1 MVETVTLDTDS
12 VKRYTA
18 SIFIVER
25 RPVMER
31 KETAQRV
38 PIRELVRYY
47 LRLGLLGFG
56 GPVALVGQMERELV
70 GDKKWLTKDEMR
82 EGIAVCQSLPGPLA
96 IQVGIWISYI
106 RGGFWGAWAGG
117 WAFILPNFLIVA
129 TLGALYVRF
138 EGLPA
143 VAHIFYGVSPAVI
156 ALILHSCYRLTKL
169 GMKDWLEW
177 VLAAAAFV
185 ITVAV
190 RAEVALVFIG
200 CGLVGVLYYG
210 SLFRARNAASS
221 TTSLLAA
228 VPLVATGA
236 APASFGAL
244 LGKLLTFFLKAGSL
258 TFGSGLVIVPF
269 LEKGLVQ
276 QTGWLNEREFLVA
289 VAMGMMSPG
298 PVVITATFVGY
309 LVAARYGASLLDGF
323 WGSLTSTVGIFMPS
337 FLLVLIVAPILV
349 RYRTNP
355 NVRGFVKGAYAA
367 AIGTILGACVL
378 LGKIAIGD
386 WLTAAVALAS
396 LVVLFRW
403 KVSNPLLVAATA
415 IIGLIAFPLLKPDW
429 VFVK

>member
-1 MVETVTLDTDS
+1 MEAE
-12 VKRYTA
+12 A
-18 SIFIVER
+18 SR
-25 RPVMER
+25 RVS
-31 KETAQRV
+31 
-38 PIRELVRYY
+38 IRDLVRYF

-70 GDKKWLTKDEMR
+70 GEKKWLTKDEMR

-117 WAFILPNFLIVA
+117 WSFILPNFIIVCA
-129 TLGALYVRF
+129 LGALYVYYG
-138 EGLPA
+138 GLSPVKA
-143 VAHIFYGVSPAVI
+143 IFYGVSPAVI

-177 VLAAAAFV
+177 ALAAAAFV

-190 RAEVALVFIG
+190 QAEVALVFIG
-200 CGLVGVLYYG
+200 CGIVGLLYYG
-210 SLFRARNAASS
+210 SLFRARASAS
-221 TTSLLAA
+221 TTRVFLFGVPLAVASATPSSVATLLGQLLA
-228 VPLVATGA
+228 
-236 APASFGAL
+236 
-244 LGKLLTFFLKAGSL
+244 FFLKAGSL

-276 QTGWLNEREFLVA
+276 QMRWLNERDFLVA
-289 VAMGMMSPG
+289 VAIGMISPG

-309 LVAARYGASLLDGF
+309 LVAARLGGSLLDGF
-323 WGSLTSTVGIFMPS
+323 WGSLVSTIGIFLPS
-337 FLLVLIVAPILV
+337 FLLILIVAPILV
-349 RYRTNP
+349 RYRANP
-355 NVRGFVKGAYAA
+355 NIQGFIKGAYAA

-386 WLTAAVALAS
+386 WLTALVAAGS
-396 LVVLFRW
+396 LIVLFRW

-415 IIGLIAFPLLKPDW
+415 IIGLIAFPLLKPEW

>member
-1 MVETVTLDTDS
+1 MEPEKS
-12 VKRYTA
+12 VR
-18 SIFIVER
+18 
-25 RPVMER
+25 
-31 KETAQRV
+31 RV

-47 LRLGLLGFG
+47 LRLGSIGFG

-70 GDKKWLTKDEMR
+70 GERKWLTKEEMR

-117 WAFILPNFLIVA
+117 WAFILPNFVIV
-129 TLGALYVRF
+129 TVLGALYVHF
-138 EGLPA
+138 GGLSA
-143 VAHIFYGVSPAVI
+143 VKAVFYGVSPAVI

-190 RAEVALVFIG
+190 QAEVALLFIG
-200 CGLVGVLYYG
+200 CGIVGVLYYG
-210 SLFRARNAASS
+210 SLFRKPTSSS
-221 TTSLLAA
+221 TTTTLMAGL
-228 VPLVATGA
+228 PLVATAPGTAGA
-236 APASFGAL
+236 M
-244 LGKLLTFFLKAGSL
+244 LGKLFTFFLKAGSL

-289 VAMGMMSPG
+289 VAMGMISPG

-309 LVAARYGASLLDGF
+309 LVAGF
-323 WGSLTSTVGIFMPS
+323 WGAVVATIGIFLPS
-337 FLLVLIVAPILV
+337 FLLILIVAPILM

-355 NVRGFVKGAYAA
+355 NVQGFIKGAYAA
-367 AIGTILGACVL
+367 AIGTILGACIL

-386 WLTAAVALAS
+386 WLTALVALVS

-403 KVSNPLLVAATA
+403 KVSNPLLVAAA
-415 IIGLIAFPLLKPDW
+415 AVIGLIAFPLLKPEW

>member
-1 MVETVTLDTDS
+1 MPAEQV
-12 VKRYTA
+12 R
-18 SIFIVER
+18 
-25 RPVMER
+25 
-31 KETAQRV
+31 QRV
-38 PIRELVRYY
+38 PIRDLVRYY

-70 GDKKWLTKDEMR
+70 GEKKWLTKEEMR

-117 WAFILPNFLIVA
+117 WAFILPNFIIVA
-129 TLGALYVRF
+129 ALGALYVRF
-138 EGLPA
+138 GGLPA
-143 VAHIFYGVSPAVI
+143 VAAIFYGVSPAVI

-177 VLAAAAFV
+177 ALAAAAFT

-190 RAEVALVFIG
+190 QAEVALVFIG
-200 CGLVGVLYYG
+200 CGIVGLLYYG
-210 SLFRARNAASS
+210 SLVRGRKTTSA
-221 TTSLLAA
+221 TSLLVA
-228 VPLVATGA
+228 VPLIASGA
-236 APASFGAL
+236 PQGS
-244 LGKLLTFFLKAGSL
+244 LGSMLAKLLTFFLKAGSL

-276 QTGWLNEREFLVA
+276 QTGWLSEREFLVA
-289 VAMGMMSPG
+289 VAMGMISPG

-309 LVAARYGASLLDGF
+309 LVAARVGGSLLDGF
-323 WGSLTSTVGIFMPS
+323 WGSLVSTIGIFLPS
-337 FLLVLIVAPILV
+337 FLLVLIVAPVLV
-349 RYRTNP
+349 RYRQNP
-355 NVRGFVKGAYAA
+355 NVQGFIKGAYAA

-386 WLTAAVALAS
+386 WLTALVALGS

-403 KVSNPLLVAATA
+403 KVSNPVLVAATA
-415 IIGLIAFPLLKPDW
+415 AIGLIAFPLLKPEW

>member
-1 MVETVTLDTDS
+1 MAAEPTTG
-12 VKRYTA
+12 R
-18 SIFIVER
+18 I
-25 RPVMER
+25 
-31 KETAQRV
+31 
-38 PIRELVRYY
+38 PIRDLVRYY
-47 LRLGLLGFG
+47 LRLGVLGFG

-70 GDKKWLTKDEMR
+70 GEKKWLTKEEMR

-117 WAFILPNFLIVA
+117 WAFILPNFIIVTA
-129 TLGALYVRF
+129 LGALYVRF

-143 VAHIFYGVSPAVI
+143 VAAIFYGVSPAVI

-177 VLAAAAFV
+177 ALAAAAFA

-200 CGLVGVLYYG
+200 CGIVGLLYYG
-210 SLFRARNAASS
+210 SLFRGFRVGP
-221 TTSLLAA
+221 TTSLMVG
-228 VPLVATGA
+228 VPLVASGV
-236 APASFGAL
+236 PEGSFGAL
-244 LGKLLTFFLKAGSL
+244 LGKLLVFFLKAGSL

-289 VAMGMMSPG
+289 VAMGMISPG

-309 LVAARYGASLLDGF
+309 LVAAQRGGSLLGGL
-323 WGSLTSTVGIFMPS
+323 WGSLASTIGIFLPS

-349 RYRTNP
+349 RYRQNP
-355 NVRGFVKGAYAA
+355 NVQGFIKGAYAA

-386 WLTAAVALAS
+386 WLTALVALSS

-403 KVSNPLLVAATA
+403 KVSNPLLVAVTA
-415 IIGLIAFPLLKPDW
+415 IIGLIAFPLLKPEW

>member
-1 MVETVTLDTDS
+1 MDTKNATDG
-12 VKRYTA
+12 
-18 SIFIVER
+18 I
-25 RPVMER
+25 
-31 KETAQRV
+31 
-38 PIRELVRYY
+38 PIRDLVRYF

-70 GDKKWLTKDEMR
+70 GEKKWLTKDEMR

-117 WAFILPNFLIVA
+117 WAFILPNFVIVA
-129 TLGALYVRF
+129 AMGALYVYF
-138 EGLPA
+138 GGLSPVKA
-143 VAHIFYGVSPAVI
+143 IFYGVSPAVI

-169 GMKDWLEW
+169 GMKDWIEW
-177 VLAAAAFV
+177 ALAAAAFA
-185 ITVAV
+185 ITVALQ
-190 RAEVALVFIG
+190 AEVALVFLG
-200 CGLVGVLYYG
+200 CGIVGVLYYG
-210 SLFRARNAASS
+210 SLFRSRASAAATRSF
-221 TTSLLAA
+221 LFG
-228 VPLVATGA
+228 VPLAVTGT
-236 APASFGAL
+236 APGGI
-244 LGKLLTFFLKAGSL
+244 GKLLAELLAFFLKAGSL

-276 QTGWLNEREFLVA
+276 QMHWLNERDFLVA
-289 VAMGMMSPG
+289 VAMGMISPG

-309 LVAARYGASLLDGF
+309 LVAARLSGSLLDGL
-323 WGSLTSTVGIFMPS
+323 WGSMTSTIGIFMPS
-337 FLLVLIVAPILV
+337 FLLILIVAPILR

-355 NVRGFVKGAYAA
+355 NVQGFIKGAYAA

-386 WLTAAVALAS
+386 WLTALVAVGS

-415 IIGLIAFPLLKPDW
+415 IIGLIAFPLLRPEW